1 MNLSFKNIAPFL
13 SNGQNKLSRWVGYF
27 GLGIGM
33 LLLLSSVQMYFN
45 INQLLKTKSTKKDG
59 YDFISITK
67 TITNDNMGKDNRFH
81 DSDIAELKSQPFIDD
96 AAPLK
101 ANQFKVSAGAGETLP
116 FNTEIF
122 VEAINKNFLDTI
134 PPNFTWTENQEL
146 VPIVFSTDF
155 LEMYNVFAPSWDLP
169 QMSESTAS
177 SITIYLKCHGRNG
190 EKSFRAHIVAFSER
204 INSVLVPE
212 SFLDKMN
219 TELEGISNI
228 PASRVFL
235 KTKDANNPEL
245 LSFLEHKSYHV
256 NKDKTKFGRLKK
268 TLQAVVSGM
277 AGFGVLV
284 ILLAFILFSFYLQLV
299 IERSKSN
306 LQLMFTL
313 GYSPKWLSKTV
324 AKRWVPVY
332 LIIVIASLIATSLL
346 HFGFQQFAVS
356 IGEDLSP
363 FINWTVVVVAAVLL
377 LLSVFINYRMLSRLL
392 NKL

>member
-1 MNLSFKNIAPFL
+1 MPLSFKDIAPFL
-13 SNGQNKLSRWVGYF
+13 NNGQNKLSRWIGYF

-33 LLLLSSVQMYFN
+33 LLLLASVQMYFN
-45 INQLLKTKSTKKDG
+45 INELLKTKSTRKNG
-59 YDFISITK
+59 YDYISITK
-67 TITNDNMGKDNRFH
+67 TITNENMGKDNRFH
-81 DSDIAELKSQPFIDD
+81 DSDIADLKTQQFIDD

-134 PPNFTWTENQEL
+134 PPDFTWQENQEL
-146 VPIVFSTDF
+146 VPIIFSTDF

-169 QMSESTAS
+169 QLSEKTAA
-177 SITIYLKCHGRNG
+177 SITIFLKCHGRNG
-190 EKSFRAHIVAFSER
+190 ERSFKGHIVAFSER

-212 SFLDKMN
+212 NFLDKLN
-219 TELEGISNI
+219 NDLEGISNI

-245 LSFLEHKSYHV
+245 LNYLENKNYHV

-277 AGFGVLV
+277 AGFGILV

-313 GYSPKWLSKTV
+313 GYSPKWLSRTV
-324 AKRWVPVY
+324 AKKWIPVY
-332 LIIVIASLIATSLL
+332 TIIVLVSIIATSLM
-346 HFGFQQFAVS
+346 HFFFQQFAKS

-363 FINWTVVVVAAVLL
+363 FIDWTVIAVAAVLL

-392 NKL
+392 NRL

>member
-81 DSDIAELKSQPFIDD
+81 DSDIAELKSQSFIED

-122 VEAINKNFLDTI
+122 VEAIYKNFLDTI

-299 IERSKSN
+299 IERSKAN

-346 HFGFQQFAVS
+346 HFGFQQFALS

-363 FINWTVVVVAAVLL
+363 FINWTVIVVAAVLL